1 MAEDTWEID
10 PNELTLDEYIVLM
23 QNPAVDP
30 AESKR
35 VFGKLVTNKTAEE
48 LGRDY
53 TWKEINSRI
62 RSAIRAVD
70 ESAVPK
76 LTDTP

>member
-10 PNELTLDEYIVLM
+10 GNSLTLDEYIVLS

-35 VFGKLVTNKTAEE
+35 VLGKLVTNKTAEE